1 MVWQRHYTGIMLLEF
16 IVVVPSFNISFKIS
30 IIREGDLGSF
40 KILDLIFSMQMMT
53 SYNLFYL
60 RRL

>member
-16 IVVVPSFNISFKIS
+16 IAVVPGFNISLKIS
-30 IIREGDLGSF
+30 LIREGDPGSF
-40 KILDLIFSMQMMT
+40 KILDLILSMQMMA
-53 SYNLFYL
+53 SYNLFYF

>member
-16 IVVVPSFNISFKIS
+16 IVVVPSFNISLKIS

>member
-30 IIREGDLGSF
+30 IIREGDLGAF